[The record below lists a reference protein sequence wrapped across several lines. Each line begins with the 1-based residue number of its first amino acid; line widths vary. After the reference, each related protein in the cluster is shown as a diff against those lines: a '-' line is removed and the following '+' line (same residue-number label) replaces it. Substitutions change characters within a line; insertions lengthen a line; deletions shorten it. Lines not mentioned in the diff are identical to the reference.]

1 MGNSIPGGKSQE
13 RDNGRKKSAR
23 MQGQGER
30 EKAYH
35 NGHVDIVTVPAALL
49 GALEDSARVEVVVA
63 LGADTEAGDVDEW
76 VGVGRSMGGMS
87 ARRGPGRRGERRI
100 GRGGRL

>member
-1 MGNSIPGGKSQE
+1 
-13 RDNGRKKSAR
+13 
-23 MQGQGER
+23 MQGTDTD
-30 EKAYH
+30 H
-35 NGHVDIVTVPAALL
+35 NRDADVVAVSAALL
-49 GALEDSARVEVVVA
+49 GALEDSARVEAVVS

-76 VGVGRSMGGMS
+76 VGVSRSMGGMS